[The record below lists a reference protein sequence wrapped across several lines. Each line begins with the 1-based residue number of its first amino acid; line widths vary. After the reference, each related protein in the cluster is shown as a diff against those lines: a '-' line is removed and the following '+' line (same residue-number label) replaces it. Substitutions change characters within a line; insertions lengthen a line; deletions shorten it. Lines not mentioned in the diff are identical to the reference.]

1 MSELQPA
8 NVTSPGASA
17 EARNVSTIYILY
29 LVSFVVGIT
38 CLIGVVMAYVNK
50 DSAPEWL
57 QSHYRYQVRTF
68 WIGLLYAAI
77 GALTTLVVVG
87 FGVLLFLAV
96 WFIVRCAKGLKH
108 VQAGE
113 PMPQPA
119 TWLW

>member
-38 CLIGVVMAYVNK
+38 CLIGVVMAYINK

-68 WIGLLYAAI
+68 WIGLLYGAI

-87 FGVLLFLAV
+87 FAVLLFLAV

-113 PMPQPA
+113 PMPKPA